1 MTKEFTGRPAKVRG
15 NNGKLHQAVLNL
27 LANAID
33 AISEVGQ
40 ITIET
45 KFIKD
50 ELTITIG
57 DNGCG
62 IPPENLN
69 KVMDPFYTT
78 KPPGV
83 GTGLGLSITHSIIQ
97 EHDGSL
103 TITSE
108 LDEGTQVAISLP
120 KERKHAK

>member
-40 ITIET
+40 ISIET

-62 IPPENLN
+62 IRPENLN

-78 KPPGV
+78 TPPPHWRRNGIRIIHNPFHHS
-83 GTGLGLSITHSIIQ
+83 GTRWQ
-97 EHDGSL
+97 PHDYIRIG
-103 TITSE
+103 
-108 LDEGTQVAISLP
+108 
-120 KERKHAK
+120 